1 MVKESEEKAEK
12 ERLEREER
20 AKVEKERA
28 AAEEKRRVRRGV
40 IYGDDYQRYSVEE
53 IRSIKDYDF
62 LNSMFMNRFG
72 PAQPPTDE
80 EYDDMLFILNTI
92 RHRMDELLEIG
103 EIELLL
109 EEMD

>member
-28 AAEEKRRVRRGV
+28 AAEEKRRVRLGV

-53 IRSIKDYDF
+53 IRSIKDF
-62 LNSMFMNRFG
+62 LNS

-80 EYDDMLFILNTI
+80 EYDDMCFILNTI

-103 EIELLL
+103 EIELLI